1 MLGVMRMPDGRLSV
15 SKLKAEASGWAG
27 AMHRVLHWLH
37 KLSDPEILALVLVTV
52 TLAMMAAPQLGRR
65 VLRLPER
72 KERDEAV
79 FSAFNAVVSMLG
91 VVLAFSL
98 VQANATLRT
107 LEGKVMKE
115 AAAFEALDRA
125 LLRMGKPGFAELRPS
140 LAAYG
145 QSILTDEW
153 PTLSGGERSAR
164 TDELYNALS
173 KAIHVLS
180 PDGAGQQAAY
190 GELVKSLDDLADLRE
205 ELLSNADPDTSG
217 LPVFFWTTILGLIAV
232 AFCLAM
238 LTAATLGR
246 TVAVGAAGAAIALL
260 LAFVIIVDMP
270 FEGDTSVSPRPLQ
283 KALILNARR
292 Q

>member
-1 MLGVMRMPDGRLSV
+1 
-15 SKLKAEASGWAG
+15 
-27 AMHRVLHWLH
+27 MHRVLHWLH
-37 KLSDPEILALVLVTV
+37 KLSDPEILALVLVIMTV
-52 TLAMMAAPQLGRR
+52 AMMGAPQIGQKL
-65 VLRLPER
+65 LRLPER

-98 VQANATLRT
+98 VQANATLRS

-125 LLRMGKPGFAELRPS
+125 LLRMGKPGFADLRPS

-145 QSILTDEW
+145 QSIITDEW
-153 PTLSGGERSAR
+153 SKLGAGERSAK
-164 TDELYNALS
+164 TDDLFNTLS

-180 PDGAGQQAAY
+180 QDGSGQQAAY
-190 GELVKSLDDLADLRE
+190 GELVKPLDDLADLRE
-205 ELLSNADPDTSG
+205 ELLSDADPETSG
-217 LPVFFWTTILGLIAV
+217 LPVFFWTTIVGLIAV
-232 AFCLAM
+232 AFCLAT
-238 LTAATLGR
+238 LTAPTLGR

-283 KALILNARR
+283 KALALNAKR